1 MIYIESSKMLYNLFF
16 AYIKMISFQLKRN
29 RLLREEKDKYH
40 NNSSK
45 KRLLNIKKIIKRLQK
60 TRRKS
65 R

>member
-16 AYIKMISFQLKRN
+16 GYIKMISFQLKRN

-40 NNSSK
+40 NNSGK